1 MLTRYDIPRR
11 APLASPALRPPYRRR
26 PRWEPWVVW
35 GGGAALLAVGCVAAW
50 HGFGLVRM
58 LGGL

>member
-1 MLTRYDIPRR
+1 MRLPYALPTQHRR
-11 APLASPALRPPYRRR
+11 TALVPLYRRR

-35 GGGAALLAVGCVAAW
+35 GGGAVLLAVGCVAAW

-58 LGGL
+58 LGGTR